1 MSPSLFNLYI
11 DSCIN
16 KLAEDECGT
25 RIGNT
30 QVSCLMYAD
39 DAVLLAPDDINL
51 QSIVTRMSEV
61 CLEKDLRMNVD
72 KCKVMVFEKSE
83 CKTTCE
89 IKIDNVALEQVDE
102 FVYLGSLLSR
112 NGKAED
118 DVCRRVRVADR
129 MNGAFMEVVK
139 NRNI

>member
-1 MSPSLFNLYI
+1 MNA
-11 DSCIN
+11 N
-16 KLAEDECGT
+16 KCE
-25 RIGNT
+25 
-30 QVSCLMYAD
+30 
-39 DAVLLAPDDINL
+39 
-51 QSIVTRMSEV
+51 
-61 CLEKDLRMNVD
+61 
-72 KCKVMVFEKSE
+72 VMVFERSE
-83 CKTTCE
+83 CKTACE
-89 IKIDNVALEQVDE
+89 IKIGNVALEQVDE